1 MHGRFSAPKPAS
13 RPARKSAAKKG
24 IRISGAPVRA
34 ITSRKVSSSMPT
46 LTLIQERISA
56 FRAMDPSPHNVL
68 ERLNEQIGRG
78 CQHGHPAPAFGEEP
92 AEGRSTPFRLP
103 APRWRGPSER
113 HDLQGTSAS
122 FRTCMGWK
130 PMPHPRPNSEIP
142 VRTSMDDNLQH
153 FDSRPMPCFPAPCFR
168 WRGRQDRKRAPF
180 PTQSGRARDAREEAP
195 PDDFGTQ
202 SGRMGRMPMPL
213 GSASLL
219 SGRSPKSKDLM
230 PGDHFY
236 RNGHPNPPG
245 CRRATPGRSA
255 ASATSRLLRDLRGS
269 CRGPEVRS

>member
-1 MHGRFSAPKPAS
+1 
-13 RPARKSAAKKG
+13 
-24 IRISGAPVRA
+24 
-34 ITSRKVSSSMPT
+34 MPT

-56 FRAMDPSPHNVL
+56 FRAMDTSPHKVL

-78 CQHGHPAPAFGEEP
+78 RQHGLPAPAFGGEP

-113 HDLQGTSAS
+113 HDFQGTSAS

-142 VRTSMDDNLQH
+142 VRRSMDDNLQH
-153 FDSRPMPCFPAPCFR
+153 FDSRPRPCFPAPCFWKGLDVAWASCPCFR

-180 PTQSGRARDAREEAP
+180 PAQSGRARDAREEAP

-245 CRRATPGRSA
+245 CRRTTRPRAG
-255 ASATSRLLRDLRGS
+255 ASAISEPLRVLRGS
-269 CRGPEVRS
+269 CRDPAVPS

>member
-13 RPARKSAAKKG
+13 RPARKSASEKG

-56 FRAMDPSPHNVL
+56 FRAMDTSPHNVL
-68 ERLNEQIGRG
+68 ERLNEQTGRG
-78 CQHGHPAPAFGEEP
+78 CQHGHPAHAFGEEP

-103 APRWRGPSER
+103 APRWRGPSQR

-142 VRTSMDDNLQH
+142 VRRSMVIICSTLIHGRCPASLRHVFGKGWTWHGHPAHAFGGGDDRTGNEPL
-153 FDSRPMPCFPAPCFR
+153 FRPSRDGRETQERRRRPTTLAPN
-168 WRGRQDRKRAPF
+168 
-180 PTQSGRARDAREEAP
+180 RDAWAGCPCHLAP
-195 PDDFGTQ
+195 RHYSRG
-202 SGRMGRMPMPL
+202 
-213 GSASLL
+213 
-219 SGRSPKSKDLM
+219 DL
-230 PGDHFY
+230 
-236 RNGHPNPPG
+236 PNPK
-245 CRRATPGRSA
+245 T
-255 ASATSRLLRDLRGS
+255 
-269 CRGPEVRS
+269 